1 MISDYGP
8 QMTAIAT
15 LYIVNYI
22 DFNYTY
28 HINEDKNKIRIRLY
42 MIEKICI
49 IRIYQSLVILTK
61 FSYRGPLF

>member
-8 QMTAIAT
+8 QMTAIST

-28 HINEDKNKIRIRLY
+28 HINKEKNKIRIIRIRLY
-42 MIEKICI
+42 MIEKIFI
-49 IRIYQSLVILTK
+49 K
-61 FSYRGPLF
+61 W

>member
-8 QMTAIAT
+8 QMTAITT

-49 IRIYQSLVILTK
+49 IKIY
-61 FSYRGPLF
+61 

>member
-49 IRIYQSLVILTK
+49 IRIY
-61 FSYRGPLF
+61 